1 MNSPWPLHFSASR
14 TRLTPGM
21 LTMMSYRS
29 LFLLAAFCWIGEV
42 IWASVTRFGKIL
54 QLRPK
59 CKNLWRTFQCLF
71 SGRQSLE
78 TTLAKKHVWV
88 IFHCCKWP
96 NIKNNLAA
104 LSHWNVIVCLKLSK
118 ASHWSRFKD
127 LDKWMCS
134 ISWAVKI
141 FETSVTLYTGL
152 LSAFQQKSD

>member
-71 SGRQSLE
+71 SGRQTLE

-88 IFHCCKWP
+88 NGQI
-96 NIKNNLAA
+96 
-104 LSHWNVIVCLKLSK
+104 LKIILPPC
-118 ASHWSRFKD
+118 HT
-127 LDKWMCS
+127 
-134 ISWAVKI
+134 
-141 FETSVTLYTGL
+141 ETSSFAWNFQKQVINIGHDSKIWINVCAPFLELWRSLKPQLLYIPDCFPPFNKNL
-152 LSAFQQKSD
+152 IS